1 MTRPD
6 LAEHQRT
13 GVDWINRVGRGLL
26 GDEPGL
32 GKSRTAIQAFDG
44 GRVLVVAPSMVITG
58 GTWSDELALW
68 ADHPEGFTI
77 APYSML
83 NARSKTGKTISSTK
97 PTKKVRP
104 EFQGDWDAL
113 VVDEAHYTKGR
124 HTSWTGAVEQIA
136 SRSGAVLEMTGTPM
150 PNWAHELYTLLRVM
164 DPEEARRGNRLGSY
178 WRWVAEWFE
187 VTPSRHNPQA
197 REIGDLKACYP
208 ECLERPANNPCEHYE
223 RFTRENLGDQFLR
236 RLRDDVLKDLPPA
249 TEQQI
254 LVPMDAIQLKHYREL
269 KKDLVTMVDGDEVVA
284 WNSGSKNVLLDR
296 ITTSAWF
303 LTRDGEPRG
312 GKLDRLR
319 FDLENRS
326 RPTLVLAHYKDS
338 VEACARVAESTG
350 ARSAYVHGGVPKKA
364 AGKAIA
370 DFKAGRLDVLVG
382 SLETVAEGLTL
393 TVADMAIFVEKS
405 YKPSR
410 NEQAMRRIHRM
421 GQTRPVTILD
431 YIAPK
436 SVDANKRT
444 LLAVKTDRAMR
455 VLTAAQFAKLA

>member
-1 MTRPD
+1 
-6 LAEHQRT
+6 
-13 GVDWINRVGRGLL
+13 
-26 GDEPGL
+26 
-32 GKSRTAIQAFDG
+32 
-44 GRVLVVAPSMVITG
+44 
-58 GTWSDELALW
+58 
-68 ADHPEGFTI
+68 
-77 APYSML
+77 
-83 NARSKTGKTISSTK
+83 
-97 PTKKVRP
+97 
-104 EFQGDWDAL
+104 
-113 VVDEAHYTKGR
+113 
-124 HTSWTGAVEQIA
+124 
-136 SRSGAVLEMTGTPM
+136 
-150 PNWAHELYTLLRVM
+150 
-164 DPEEARRGNRLGSY
+164 
-178 WRWVAEWFE
+178 
-187 VTPSRHNPQA
+187 
-197 REIGDLKACYP
+197 
-208 ECLERPANNPCEHYE
+208 
-223 RFTRENLGDQFLR
+223 
-236 RLRDDVLKDLPPA
+236 
-249 TEQQI
+249 
-254 LVPMDAIQLKHYREL
+254 
-269 KKDLVTMVDGDEVVA
+269 VTMVDGDEVVA

-296 ITTSAWF
+296 ITTTAWF